1 MSSAPQSPAPI
12 SRLIPLPWSTTR
24 NNGPVPAGLLDGPGT
39 TWQSPPASRPGR
51 SPRQTASSLGVPG
64 AHQAGSQSG
73 EQVVGTSYSA
83 AGARHGPPTCCA
95 AMQRTTASPTP
106 SAPSRRG
113 GFDGLSDP
121 VVSRQPCRRLPPP
134 HTSASPLRHNDS
146 RERTSPG
153 GDHGTAHRE
162 RVRIRRPQLS
172 ARSLVRM
179 PNVVRRTSAHSRISL
194 PVVVVTGRRPDRS
207 IRSRGS

>member
-39 TWQSPPASRPGR
+39 TWRSPPASRPGR
-51 SPRQTASSLGVPG
+51 SPRQTASSLEVPG

-121 VVSRQPCRRLPPP
+121 VVIRQPCRRLPPP
-134 HTSASPLRHNDS
+134 LTSASPLRHNDS

-153 GDHGTAHRE
+153 GDHGTAHGE
-162 RVRIRRPQLS
+162 RVRIRRPHNFPHVLWSGCQ
-172 ARSLVRM
+172 
-179 PNVVRRTSAHSRISL
+179 RRATDFRTLPHL